1 MKKLN
6 HILKTTFRP
15 ILKMGVII
23 GIAFNLFHNITGY
36 AQDLPIGYVSYFSDK
51 ANTQLFIQK
60 ISSCTPEHWNISKDK
75 SCTILY
81 PAKIDSLQLCPVP
94 LMTGIINNMIF
105 GEYIME
111 FDFYAGSNPK
121 PDSSGFCFIGPV
133 KSADTYYAY
142 VFERDSISF
151 YYINKNIPEKIGS
164 YASPLVSNK
173 WNHVKV
179 TRDILKR
186 SVSFVFNHDAKTRI
200 TFSDPRLV
208 MGFVGFGTWETESKI
223 KNINIWAPTV
233 ITDSTYSCQ

>member
-1 MKKLN
+1 MIKLN
-6 HILKTTFRP
+6 DILKTTFRQ
-15 ILKMGVII
+15 ILKKGLIA
-23 GIAFNLFHNITGY
+23 GILFNLFLIFSVY
-36 AQDLPIGYVSYFSDK
+36 AQDLPIGYVSYFSNK
-51 ANTQLFIQK
+51 ANTQLFINK

-81 PAKIDSLQLCPVP
+81 PAKSDSLTPGSIP
-94 LMTGIINNMIF
+94 LMTGIIGNMIF

-111 FDFYAGSNPK
+111 FDFYPANNPK
-121 PDSSGFCFIGPV
+121 PDSSGFCFVGPV

-142 VFERDSISF
+142 IFEKDSVSF
-151 YYINKNIPEKIGS
+151 FYFNKNIPEKIGS
-164 YASPLVSNK
+164 EVYHPVANK

-186 SVSFVFNHDAKTRI
+186 SVSFVFNHDAKNKI

-208 MGFVGFGTWETESKI
+208 MGFVGFGTWEIESRL

-233 ITDSTYSCQ
+233 ITDSTYLCK

>member
-1 MKKLN
+1 M
-6 HILKTTFRP
+6 LKTTFRKK
-15 ILKMGVII
+15 LKKGLII
-23 GIAFNLFHNITGY
+23 GIVFNLFHIISVY

-51 ANTQLFIQK
+51 ANNQLFINK

-81 PAKIDSLQLCPVP
+81 PVKADSLQPCSVC
-94 LMTGIINNMIF
+94 LMTGIIANMIF

-111 FDFYAGSNPK
+111 FDFYPANNPK
-121 PDSSGFCFIGPV
+121 PDSSGFCFISPV
-133 KSADTYYAY
+133 KSSDTYYAC
-142 VFERDSISF
+142 VFERDSVSF
-151 YYINKNIPEKIGS
+151 YYINKNIPEKTGS
-164 YASPLVSNK
+164 KVYFPILNK
-173 WNHVKV
+173 WNHIRV

-186 SVSFVFNHDAKTRI
+186 SISFVFNNDAETRI

-233 ITDSTYSCQ
+233 ITDSTYLCK